1 MSEEELVLQRMQTI
15 LQEHQEYLQLHTLSG
30 GVGLYPH
37 VFEKDS
43 NPHDD
48 ISFEAG
54 FLPPAL
60 SEPPHLTSLHSQGNL
75 TSTA

>member
-43 NPHDD
+43 NLRDD
-48 ISFEAG
+48 SFDAG

-60 SEPPHLTSLHSQGNL
+60 SEPPQLSSLHSQGTL